1 MKIGI
6 DPDAHLSGVAWYE
19 DGVLQLNNL
28 SFFDLFDHL
37 QKAMGLSEV
46 VIEAGW
52 LNKSNWH
59 AKKGQSISVVA
70 EIGER
75 TGANHETG
83 RKIVEMCDY
92 LGLYYKLV
100 RPTRS
105 KLNSVQFCA
114 LTGIKRS
121 NQEQRDAAM
130 LIFEPKNHKSK

>member
-37 QKAMGLSEV
+37 QKAMGLTEV

-83 RKIVEMCDY
+83 RKICEMCDY
-92 LGLYYKLV
+92 LGLKYKLV

-130 LIFEPKNHKSK
+130 LIYEPKNH

>member
-6 DPDAHLSGVAWYE
+6 DPDAHLSGVAFYE
-19 DGVLQLNNL
+19 DKALRLKNVPFFAL
-28 SFFDLFDHL
+28 FDLL
-37 QKAMGLSEV
+37 QEAMGLSEV
-46 VIEAGW
+46 IIEAGW

-59 AKKGQSISVVA
+59 AKKGQNISVIA

-75 TGANHETG
+75 TGANHEAG

-92 LGLYYKLV
+92 LGLKYTLV

-114 LTGIKRS
+114 LTGINRS

-130 LIFEPKNHKSK
+130 LIFEPKNHKSN